1 MILNLVL
8 ALGPGGVVAIIAVAV
23 LFFIFLGYS
32 IRIVSQAQ
40 AYVIERFGSYQ
51 HTWGTGIHFLTP
63 FVTRIS
69 KKVSLKEQVVDFE
82 PQPVITKDNVTMQID
97 TVVFYEITDPKQYT
111 YGVERP
117 RAALEKLTA
126 TTLRNIIGDIELDTT
141 LTSRDLINAKMRKI
155 LDEATDPWGM
165 KVNRVEVKNILPPKD
180 IRDAMEKQMRAERE
194 RRESILRAE
203 GVKQSEILKAEGDKQ
218 SKILSAEG
226 AKTAQILA
234 AEGDKAAQI
243 LAAEGRAEAIVSIQA
258 AEAKSIEM
266 IRNAKADKAVLTLK
280 GYEALIATSKGPAT
294 KIIIP
299 SDLQGVT
306 SFATGIIES
315 LKDPVN
321 KESK

>member
-1 MILNLVL
+1 MTTFQIILIVL
-8 ALGPGGVVAIIAVAV
+8 AVLAFIALVTSIKFV
-23 LFFIFLGYS
+23 RQSYS
-32 IRIVSQAQ
+32 IV
-40 AYVIERFGSYQ
+40 VERLGKYNR
-51 HTWGTGIHFLTP
+51 TLETGPHLIWP
-63 FVTRIS
+63 FFERATAPI
-69 KKVSLKEQVVDFE
+69 SLKEHVEDFR

>member
-8 ALGPGGVVAIIAVAV
+8 ELGAGGIVAIIAVAV
-23 LFFIFLGYS
+23 LLFIFLGYS

-40 AYVIERFGSYQ
+40 AFVIERFGSYQ
-51 HTWGTGIHFLTP
+51 HTWGTGIHFLPP
-63 FVTRIS
+63 FISRIS
-69 KKVSLKEQVVDFE
+69 KKVSLKEQVVDFA

-117 RAALEKLTA
+117 REALEKLTA

-194 RRESILRAE
+194 RREAILRAEGVKQSEILKAE

-218 SKILSAEG
+218 S
-226 AKTAQILA
+226 QILA
-234 AEGDKAAQI
+234 AEGKAQAI
-243 LAAEGRAEAIVSIQA
+243 LSVQT

-280 GYEALIATSKGPAT
+280 GYEALVETSKGPST

-306 SFATGIIES
+306 SLATGIVES
-315 LKDPVN
+315 LKDPTN
-321 KESK
+321 KGAK